1 MENTEEFNVADTM
14 LWQKVKEGLTRK
26 WLENEADTSDVDYLV
41 QVYNDLYDGGIF
53 DNQEDAIYDAFSD
66 VYEAFECGVNSQ
78 GNYDSYDSWF
88 KVESYDNMVYSWG
101 DSSMLDKL
109 VDEMIGDIKYLAEEI
124 EDDKVD
130 EDHTYRDIVKD
141 IELTQRYYANGLEV
155 INGDLFKH
163 IEASTY
169 EGYMVSHLK
178 EDCILHE
185 EDATPYKFVLKS
197 AELSK
202 LIADRNDGIKALLDN
217 NSKFLKGVL
226 YKLAIENNAQSLTEI
241 ESQLNSVY
249 GIDYEFR
256 ENHKEEIG
264 EVNLNLAKIGEF
276 IR

>member
-1 MENTEEFNVADTM
+1 MNIEDFKVEDTM
-14 LWQKVKEGLTRK
+14 LWGKVKKGLTEK
-26 WLENEADTSDVDYLV
+26 WLQNEADTSDIDYLV
-41 QVYNDLYDGGIF
+41 SVYNEDYDGGVF
-53 DNQEDAIYDAFSD
+53 DNAEDAVWNAFSD
-66 VYEAFECGVNSQ
+66 VYEAFECGANSQ
-78 GNYDSYDSWF
+78 GYYENYDEWF
-88 KVESYDNMVYSWG
+88 KVESYDNILYSWN
-101 DSSMLDKL
+101 DTAMLDKI
-109 VDEMIGDIKYLAEEI
+109 VDEMICDIEYIARDI

-141 IELTQRYYANGLEV
+141 IELTQRYYANELEV

-163 IEASTY
+163 IEATTY

-185 EDATPYKFVLKS
+185 ENATPYKFVLKS
-197 AELSK
+197 EELSK
-202 LIADRNDGIKALLDN
+202 LIADRNTGIKVLLDN
-217 NSKFLKGVL
+217 NSKFLKGAL

-256 ENHKEEIG
+256 ENHKEEID
-264 EVNLNLAKIGEF
+264 EVNLNLVKIGEF

>member
-1 MENTEEFNVADTM
+1 MENIEEFNVADTM

-26 WLENEADTSDVDYLV
+26 WLENAADNSDIDYLV
-41 QVYNDLYDGGIF
+41 DIYNDCYDGGIF
-53 DNQEDAIYDAFSD
+53 DNIEDAVYDTFSD
-66 VYEAFECGVNSQ
+66 VYDAFQCAVDSE
-78 GNYDSYDSWF
+78 GNYDKYDSWF
-88 KVESYDNMVYSWG
+88 QIPHYENTLYSWS

-109 VDEMIGDIKYLAEEI
+109 IDEMSSDIKYLAENI
-124 EDDKVD
+124 EDNKVD

-141 IELTQRYYANGLEV
+141 ISLTQRYYANELEV
-155 INGDLFKH
+155 INGDLLKH

-185 EDATPYKFVLKS
+185 ENTTPYKFVLKS

-202 LIADRNDGIKALLDN
+202 LIADRNNGIKALLDN
-217 NSKFLKGVL
+217 NSKFLKGAL
-226 YKLAIENNAQSLTEI
+226 YSLAIENNAQSLTEI

-256 ENHKEEIG
+256 ENHKEEID

-276 IR
+276 IQ